1 MPSLQVLFKVYVLF
15 LRRLRLCNP
24 KEESGAYKL
33 AENKEPMTVGGEGG
47 MGSPLLRFN
56 EPH

>member
-33 AENKEPMTVGGEGG
+33 AENKEPMTVGGRGAWVA
-47 MGSPLLRFN
+47 LY
-56 EPH
+56 